1 MVEGGADGVEVVGGG
16 GEGGVAVG
24 EAVGFFG
31 VGEPDE
37 AVGGAVGAEGGDGEG
52 WVVGVVYEEAQ
63 AGGALFG
70 EVHGEAVGGAA
81 GEVKHGGFGVGDGA
95 PGGASVDEGGDLDAG
110 GALEVAVGGFQ
121 DEAGDGGVVGLEGDF
136 GGAGF
141 AVLGDLL
148 VGGGPFLRDGLVF
161 FAVGGFVPELDG
173 VHAEGGAEE
182 VVGALLV
189 LALGLDEVDEG
200 LGAFFG
206 GVADG
211 DGEVAAVVFGEGDVG
226 VADVHVAGVVEDFGF
241 GEGAPEFAVVAAGD
255 EDGADE
261 VFERGLDGDAVGGGG
276 FFVQLK
282 AGFDAV
288 VGEFL
293 EGAGLGGG
301 GVALGLGLGGAEG
314 FDEAGEFAVGGVEEA
329 QVGVVGLDLREDG
342 GVEMFV
348 K

>member
-1 MVEGGADGVEVVGGG
+1 M
-16 GEGGVAVG
+16 
-24 EAVGFFG
+24 
-31 VGEPDE
+31 
-37 AVGGAVGAEGGDGEG
+37 
-52 WVVGVVYEEAQ
+52 
-63 AGGALFG
+63 
-70 EVHGEAVGGAA
+70 
-81 GEVKHGGFGVGDGA
+81 
-95 PGGASVDEGGDLDAG
+95 
-110 GALEVAVGGFQ
+110 
-121 DEAGDGGVVGLEGDF
+121 
-136 GGAGF
+136 
-141 AVLGDLL
+141 
-148 VGGGPFLRDGLVF
+148 RT
-161 FAVGGFVPELDG
+161 
-173 VHAEGGAEE
+173 
-182 VVGALLV
+182 
-189 LALGLDEVDEG
+189 
-200 LGAFFG
+200 
-206 GVADG
+206 
-211 DGEVAAVVFGEGDVG
+211 GEVAAVVFGEGDVG

-342 GVEMFV
+342 GVEMDFDGV
-348 K
+348 GGGEGGAVDACR